1 MTVGV
6 AEGVTVGAMVGF
18 KVGIA
23 VGTAVGLTVGVAVG
37 VSVGVGVG
45 ATSFSSTMLLFQ
57 SSYSVSSCSTSKYNI
72 FVPDMSFLV
81 ALFHISTSE
90 ISFDCPEDNV
100 FNVSVCITLP
110 FSPPSLTTKDTFSAS
125 LPPLLV
131 TVIKSLFFA
140 VTARSLVVVS
150 IVCFAVNCCSNVSS
164 DVTEAVISEV
174 VKSAGTE
181 ISISC
186 SLCIPAAS
194 LSTNGPSYN
203 TLPEASF
210 TVIFT

>member
-1 MTVGV
+1 MTSLTAFQRTTSFLPFLFFGTRKITFDNVFLPDILSELSGV
-6 AEGVTVGAMVGF
+6 TEGVTVGAMVGF

-23 VGTAVGLTVGVAVG
+23 VGTVVGLTVGVAVG
-37 VSVGVGVG
+37 CFVGTAVGVTVGVGVGDMVGVGVVSG

-110 FSPPSLTTKDTFSAS
+110 FSPPSLTTKIHFLPHYHHYWLLLLNHYFS
-125 LPPLLV
+125 L
-131 TVIKSLFFA
+131 
-140 VTARSLVVVS
+140 
-150 IVCFAVNCCSNVSS
+150 
-164 DVTEAVISEV
+164 
-174 VKSAGTE
+174 
-181 ISISC
+181 
-186 SLCIPAAS
+186 
-194 LSTNGPSYN
+194 
-203 TLPEASF
+203 
-210 TVIFT
+210 